1 MSAPRLE
8 IDLDKLHHNAHI
20 LAERLNAQG
29 ISVTGITKAFLG
41 MPEIANTLLRAG
53 IHTLGDSRIENIESM
68 RHAGIDSPMM
78 LIRSPMLSQV
88 EQVVSYANISLNTE
102 LDVIIKLSAAAQKMN
117 KTHDVVLMVELGD
130 LREGIMKDDVEHVVR
145 ETLKLPNIKLK
156 GIGTN
161 LACRSGVTPD
171 TNNMAELSA
180 LADSI
185 ETTFGITLE
194 IISGGNSAN
203 INWIFSDVEIGRINN
218 LRLGEALLL
227 GCEPSQRQEI
237 EGLYTDVFT
246 LVAEVIESKV
256 KPAQAWGEL
265 AQSAFSETP
274 SISLKQGTINQSI
287 LAIGH
292 QDTDPDGL
300 KTPAGSIILGA
311 SSDHLVIEAEQCLP
325 IGSELRFQPNYSA
338 LVRAMTSPFVS
349 KVTNEKYPAVDINSK
364 KHNN

>member
-1 MSAPRLE
+1 M
-8 IDLDKLHHNAHI
+8 I
-20 LAERLNAQG
+20 
-29 ISVTGITKAFLG
+29 
-41 MPEIANTLLRAG
+41 
-53 IHTLGDSRIENIESM
+53 
-68 RHAGIDSPMM
+68 
-78 LIRSPMLSQV
+78 
-88 EQVVSYANISLNTE
+88 
-102 LDVIIKLSAAAQKMN
+102 
-117 KTHDVVLMVELGD
+117 ELGD

-145 ETLKLPNIKLK
+145 ETLKLPNIKLE

-180 LADSI
+180 VADAI
-185 ETTFGITLE
+185 ETAFGITLE

-203 INWIFSDVEIGRINN
+203 INRVFSDVETGRINN
-218 LRLGEALLL
+218 LRLGEALML
-227 GCEPSQRQEI
+227 GCEPSQRQKI

-274 SISLKQGTINQSI
+274 SISLKQDTINQNI

-300 KTPAGSIILGA
+300 KTPEGIVILGA

-338 LVRAMTSPFVS
+338 LVRAMISPFVNKRMNAKS
-349 KVTNEKYPAVDINSK
+349 PTVNIHSQKY
-364 KHNN
+364 NN